1 MPPLKAKYRLTLFQ
15 IETKFVHACIG
26 FVPGIRTGSV
36 WRADQHLVEQPSST
50 AASSFFSGP
59 RRGKCHG
66 KNSHFQESLS
76 GHQVEYYRHSALA
89 IVGVITSIA
98 IAMKRSPM
106 KPQLREKRAI
116 A

>member
-1 MPPLKAKYRLTLFQ
+1 MPPLKAKFRLTLFQ
-15 IETKFVHACIG
+15 IETKFVHACVG

-50 AASSFFSGP
+50 AASSFFTGP

-76 GHQVEYYRHSALA
+76 VHQVEYYRHSALA

-98 IAMKRSPM
+98 ITIKR
-106 KPQLREKRAI
+106 
-116 A
+116 